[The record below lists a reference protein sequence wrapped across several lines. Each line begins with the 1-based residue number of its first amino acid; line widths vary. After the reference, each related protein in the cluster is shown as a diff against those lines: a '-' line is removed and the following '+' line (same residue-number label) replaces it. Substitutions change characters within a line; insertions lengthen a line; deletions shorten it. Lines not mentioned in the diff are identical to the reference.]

1 MSQVWHDLLFA
12 HWRVPAEQLHRVV
25 PPQLTVDTFEGAG
38 WIGVVPF
45 MIRGARLPLTP
56 PTPWLSDFPELNVRT
71 YVTVNGRPGVYFLSL
86 DAASSL
92 AVFAARR
99 TYRLPYFRATMSTVR
114 QGDEVSYSS
123 ERRTRGGEAAGF
135 RARYRP
141 RGPVFTAETSSLEFF
156 LTERYCLYTLDG
168 KGRVHRAEIHHP
180 PWPLQIAEAE
190 LERNTMVRPFRID
203 LSGEP
208 LVHFSARQDALIW
221 PLRRLAGSP
230 AGATR
235 G

>member
-1 MSQVWHDLLFA
+1 
-12 HWRVPAEQLHRVV
+12 
-25 PPQLTVDTFEGAG
+25 
-38 WIGVVPF
+38 
-45 MIRGARLPLTP
+45 
-56 PTPWLSDFPELNVRT
+56 
-71 YVTVNGRPGVYFLSL
+71 
-86 DAASSL
+86 
-92 AVFAARR
+92 
-99 TYRLPYFRATMSTVR
+99 MSTVR

-141 RGPVFTAETSSLEFF
+141 RGPVFTAETTSLEFF

-168 KGRVHRAEIHHP
+168 KGRVHRAEIRHP

-221 PLRRLAGSP
+221 PLRRLSP
-230 AGATR
+230 R
-235 G
+235 